1 MSIVDHHGEVEYPF
15 SQKTVFRAI
24 MEAAPNINGLSLDS
38 ADEISGRMT
47 FKAGVSLAS
56 WGENIPVQLIKVAP
70 TRTQVKIMS
79 TPKTGV
85 MFGGVMDFGKN
96 QQNIDKI
103 INAVSAVL
111 ANYPPEVEPEKK
123 VDVAEQLTKLKQ
135 LTDQGILTEE
145 EFSEQKKKILDGTN
159 QIVGASSVS
168 SGAVN
173 KAKQDDTPIRIE
185 GSGEGSST
193 NYALIALVVFVVVFL
208 LLMMASCNSQ
218 TENSTQ
224 IAEIEKM
231 YQDSLSAVRKELK
244 EAKLKIEVL
253 SYPADQRFSH
263 ITELFNAQEYEKAK
277 KEIAELKNVFPN
289 ASENTEC
296 AKMLEKISAIEAAK
310 KAEEERIKALGFKAI
325 PQKTSIKIGYNTITL
340 SSISIGKTFTFD
352 YRSDEWTYREAD
364 RGTKYISAAMAVT
377 SSDHDPNLPQF
388 AVYKIEGGEMI
399 YEESFDTEF
408 ARWEDYGTYLGNYHD
423 SRNDFAKVSTVKFKI
438 GAQISDGVLSK
449 PYAIVVK
456 NENGLTSSYDRY
468 RNPPKSYIGSVSYP
482 RTLCVEDFAKN
493 YTLVKTYNLK

>member
-85 MFGGVMDFGKN
+85 MFGGAMDFGKN

-277 KEIAELKNVFPN
+277 KRNSRV
-289 ASENTEC
+289 
-296 AKMLEKISAIEAAK
+296 EK
-310 KAEEERIKALGFKAI
+310 
-325 PQKTSIKIGYNTITL
+325 
-340 SSISIGKTFTFD
+340 
-352 YRSDEWTYREAD
+352 
-364 RGTKYISAAMAVT
+364 
-377 SSDHDPNLPQF
+377 
-388 AVYKIEGGEMI
+388 
-399 YEESFDTEF
+399 
-408 ARWEDYGTYLGNYHD
+408 
-423 SRNDFAKVSTVKFKI
+423 
-438 GAQISDGVLSK
+438 
-449 PYAIVVK
+449 
-456 NENGLTSSYDRY
+456 
-468 RNPPKSYIGSVSYP
+468 
-482 RTLCVEDFAKN
+482 CVP
-493 YTLVKTYNLK
+493 

>member
-263 ITELFNAQEYEKAK
+263 ITELFNAQE
-277 KEIAELKNVFPN
+277 
-289 ASENTEC
+289 
-296 AKMLEKISAIEAAK
+296 
-310 KAEEERIKALGFKAI
+310 
-325 PQKTSIKIGYNTITL
+325 
-340 SSISIGKTFTFD
+340 
-352 YRSDEWTYREAD
+352 
-364 RGTKYISAAMAVT
+364 
-377 SSDHDPNLPQF
+377 
-388 AVYKIEGGEMI
+388 
-399 YEESFDTEF
+399 
-408 ARWEDYGTYLGNYHD
+408 
-423 SRNDFAKVSTVKFKI
+423 
-438 GAQISDGVLSK
+438 
-449 PYAIVVK
+449 
-456 NENGLTSSYDRY
+456 
-468 RNPPKSYIGSVSYP
+468 
-482 RTLCVEDFAKN
+482 
-493 YTLVKTYNLK
+493 

>member
-85 MFGGVMDFGKN
+85 MFGGAMDFGKN

-277 KEIAELKNVFPN
+277 KRNSRV
-289 ASENTEC
+289 
-296 AKMLEKISAIEAAK
+296 EK
-310 KAEEERIKALGFKAI
+310 FV
-325 PQKTSIKIGYNTITL
+325 P
-340 SSISIGKTFTFD
+340 
-352 YRSDEWTYREAD
+352 
-364 RGTKYISAAMAVT
+364 
-377 SSDHDPNLPQF
+377 
-388 AVYKIEGGEMI
+388 
-399 YEESFDTEF
+399 
-408 ARWEDYGTYLGNYHD
+408 
-423 SRNDFAKVSTVKFKI
+423 
-438 GAQISDGVLSK
+438 
-449 PYAIVVK
+449 
-456 NENGLTSSYDRY
+456 
-468 RNPPKSYIGSVSYP
+468 
-482 RTLCVEDFAKN
+482 
-493 YTLVKTYNLK
+493 